1 MKTLKSLYETLSL
14 AYEQQKVDHVAGAER
29 YLTKAKSILS
39 TQTEQTEIDIN
50 RVTPVLTTK

>member
-39 TQTEQTEIDIN
+39 TQTEIDIN